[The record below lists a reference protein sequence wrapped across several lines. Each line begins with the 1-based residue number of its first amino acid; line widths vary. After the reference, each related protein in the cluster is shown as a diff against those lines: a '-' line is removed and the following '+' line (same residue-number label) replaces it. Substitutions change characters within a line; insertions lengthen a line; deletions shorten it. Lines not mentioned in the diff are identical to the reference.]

1 MFQFFAVFSNLKIQI
16 PFVSSPGHQKYQ
28 QLLSTSTKPPRENLT
43 MKPFTNYLNL
53 QGFKTFFPLR
63 RQPSKNKPF
72 GLCSQ
77 SFPTAPV
84 EVIMRPPPAM
94 DPDVRPCNHQKFAS
108 FQPQRFPIIP
118 PWPNHFVS
126 FWGDKGGI
134 LLFLVNQLETVVGG
148 ENVQLSSGNL

>member
-1 MFQFFAVFSNLKIQI
+1 MGKAANQRPSGQTWHSGIGKMRNIGMFQFFAVFSNLRIQI

-63 RQPSKNKPF
+63 CQPSKNKTF

-84 EVIMRPPPAM
+84 EVIMRPKPAM

-108 FQPQRFPIIP
+108 FQPQRFPMIP
-118 PWPNHFVS
+118 R
-126 FWGDKGGI
+126 DRTI
-134 LLFLVNQLETVVGG
+134 L
-148 ENVQLSSGNL
+148 